1 MVYSYFLQSLR
12 LAFLRLD
19 APLAASS
26 TAHLVEPL
34 PSYALSAHAF
44 HAGLASEAVPEFGLS
59 RSPGPIPLTGSTS
72 VDVTAG
78 RSRPNRRGQ
87 DSAGPSRG
95 LKYSETIVGRQGEKS
110 AGTASA
116 GVRVKGRQTT
126 WKPKPHH
133 LEAASAQDQLGSISR
148 SANWSMRSKFL
159 LLKYTAGIAQRPRHC
174 ENSLGD
180 RRP

>member
-1 MVYSYFLQSLR
+1 MRGTLSSLYDLASDTRFCCSSSYFLQSLR

-87 DSAGPSRG
+87 DAAGPSSRG
-95 LKYSETIVGRQGEKS
+95 LKHSETIVGRQGEKT
-110 AGTASA
+110 AGSASA
-116 GVRVKGRQTT
+116 GIRVKGRQTS
-126 WKPKPHH
+126 WKPKPHQ
-133 LEAASAQDQLGSISR
+133 LEAIGREDNATYISR
-148 SANWSMRSKFL
+148 CAGFL
-159 LLKYTAGIAQRPRHC
+159 CVIAHA
-174 ENSLGD
+174 D
-180 RRP
+180 